1 MGSCSFLYA
10 NDISASGSV
19 LGFMSAEN
27 LVLQILYAWLAPHP
41 CQCAGCCVCNVCK
54 CSCASLPGCA
64 GLHTE
69 VGQMVREKWR
79 SMLASCCHGTSYV
92 PDKRLGQLLQQWGGD
107 DEERVGQAE
116 KEGGER
122 ERRLKVL
129 GEDLTAEELKEV
141 LQACL
146 RDAHPSGQ
154 AEGKRRGGLIGCFRP
169 RHHSKLASEEELDKA
184 AQYVVARFGAYDNED
199 DDEEEK
205 EGAEELEGKKKKE
218 KGGVNDALLEKER
231 DQLANAL
238 ERLADVQRELAE
250 GQRSLMTGQPVA
262 LHLSSCC

>member
-1 MGSCSFLYA
+1 VHWSCVY
-10 NDISASGSV
+10 
-19 LGFMSAEN
+19 
-27 LVLQILYAWLAPHP
+27 
-41 CQCAGCCVCNVCK
+41 NVCE
-54 CSCASLPGCA
+54 CSCAPLSGYA

-107 DEERVGQAE
+107 DEEGVGQAE

-141 LQACL
+141 LQVSCLTYFRNMLFPCYASYVKPCSTATMLSTTGLGHLAPCLIDHEVISKGCQALRLPHAVLRQHHSSNLLLHCTVMHECSLTWPKLQACL

-154 AEGKRRGGLIGCFRP
+154 A
-169 RHHSKLASEEELDKA
+169 
-184 AQYVVARFGAYDNED
+184 
-199 DDEEEK
+199 
-205 EGAEELEGKKKKE
+205 
-218 KGGVNDALLEKER
+218 
-231 DQLANAL
+231 
-238 ERLADVQRELAE
+238 
-250 GQRSLMTGQPVA
+250 
-262 LHLSSCC
+262 